1 MQPRAAHGALLR
13 TQHSP
18 LGGRPEPLPLGPRA
32 TGSAAEAARPTARV
46 STPRR
51 KRFVKDIIYTLVG
64 DILIAVNPFKA
75 IEGMYTREK
84 MAACRGKK
92 LHNAACG
99 PHIYAVG

>member
-1 MQPRAAHGALLR
+1 M
-13 TQHSP
+13 
-18 LGGRPEPLPLGPRA
+18 
-32 TGSAAEAARPTARV
+32 

-99 PHIYAVG
+99 PHIYAVGSG